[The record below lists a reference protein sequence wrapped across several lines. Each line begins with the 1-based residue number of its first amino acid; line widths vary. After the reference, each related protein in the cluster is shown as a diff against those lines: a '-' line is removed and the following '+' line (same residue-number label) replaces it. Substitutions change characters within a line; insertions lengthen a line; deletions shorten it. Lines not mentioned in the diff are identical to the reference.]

1 MMRCF
6 SNLTDSEDV
15 DVENHINITVV
26 FPDSSL
32 PEPSNGGFSNQDEFR
47 KFVIQHQKEGI
58 WNSALHTRPEADRL
72 PDYEDDTIALAFPLQ
87 FPFGHT
93 GLPQDPA
100 VVALSKQPRRKTHMS
115 RNTGSVLRLLLQH
128 RKPEFHTAMFNL
140 IVQSML
146 MKAAMYKSTKIY
158 CNAKGSDGKGMSDR

>member
-47 KFVIQHQKEGI
+47 KFVIQHQKEGN
-58 WNSALHTRPEADRL
+58 WNSALHT
-72 PDYEDDTIALAFPLQ
+72 
-87 FPFGHT
+87 
-93 GLPQDPA
+93 
-100 VVALSKQPRRKTHMS
+100 
-115 RNTGSVLRLLLQH
+115 
-128 RKPEFHTAMFNL
+128 
-140 IVQSML
+140 
-146 MKAAMYKSTKIY
+146 
-158 CNAKGSDGKGMSDR
+158 